1 MNVQPEITYR
11 SVEKTDAL
19 DELVNSK
26 IAKLER
32 FCDHIS
38 SCRVAIEKA
47 HDHPS
52 SGSPYRV
59 RLDITVPP
67 SHELAVD
74 RSPDSGTQYEPVDAV
89 IRHAFDAMERQLNE
103 LIERQKH
110 YGVGHGAWGMGHGA
124 LFAGRYFYQ
133 SLTL

>member
-11 SVEKTDAL
+11 SVEKTEAIDS
-19 DELVNSK
+19 LVNSK
-26 IAKLER
+26 IAKLEK

-74 RSPDSGTQYEPVDAV
+74 RSPDNGNQYEPVDAV
-89 IRHAFDAMERQLNE
+89 IRHAFDAMERQLKE
-103 LIERQKH
+103 LNERQQDK
-110 YGVGHGAWGMGHGA
+110 
-124 LFAGRYFYQ
+124 
-133 SLTL
+133 

>member
-11 SVEKTDAL
+11 GVEKTEAIDS
-19 DELVNSK
+19 LVKSK
-26 IAKLER
+26 IVKLEK
-32 FCDHIS
+32 FCDHIN

-59 RLDITVPP
+59 RLDVTVPP

-74 RSPDSGTQYEPVDAV
+74 RSPDTGTQYEPVDAV
-89 IRHAFDAMERQLNE
+89 IRHAFDSMERQLKE
-103 LIERQKH
+103 LNERQR
-110 YGVGHGAWGMGHGA
+110 GD
-124 LFAGRYFYQ
+124 
-133 SLTL
+133 

>member
-11 SVEKTDAL
+11 GVEKTAAL
-19 DELVNSK
+19 DVLVNSK
-26 IAKLER
+26 ITKLER

-38 SCRVAIEKA
+38 SCRKAIEKA

-52 SGSPYRV
+52 SGSPYRM

-74 RSPDSGTQYEPVDAV
+74 RSPDTGIQYEPVDAV
-89 IRHAFDAMERQLNE
+89 IRHAFDAMERQIKELNQ
-103 LIERQKH
+103 RQTH
-110 YGVGHGAWGMGHGA
+110 
-124 LFAGRYFYQ
+124 
-133 SLTL
+133 